1 MKHPVSPLSGVL
13 LMLSL
18 LLAACG
24 TDPVQQDLMTYINT
38 DMQKIDRME
47 SVATEAYASVS
58 GENYSSDKIMYNV
71 MTTKVIPNYKD
82 FLEKLK
88 AVKPRTKEV
97 QDVHS
102 LWVQGAELQM
112 KGFSMIVTALENQ
125 DADMIQQANG
135 ILSTGGE
142 KIEEFRTKLNA
153 LAKAHQVTITKD

>member
-13 LMLSL
+13 LVLSL
-18 LLAACG
+18 FLVACG
-24 TDPVQQDLMTYINT
+24 NDPVQQDLMTYVNT

-71 MTTKVIPNYKD
+71 MTTKVIPNYTE
-82 FLEKLK
+82 FLQKLK
-88 AVKPRTKEV
+88 AVKPKTKEV

-112 KGFSMIVTALENQ
+112 KGFSMIVTALEKQ
-125 DADMIQQANG
+125 DADLIQQANG
-135 ILSTGGE
+135 ILTTGGE
-142 KIEEFRTKLNA
+142 KIVEFRTKLNE
-153 LAKAHQVTITKD
+153 LAKVHQVTITKD